1 MELSAQRAGALGH
14 VGGMVPAALPHVVLR
29 DLGETKLGCQ
39 GNQRCFQIMEL
50 KDPFGILYR
59 QWRNKKI

>member
-29 DLGETKLGCQ
+29 DLGGD
-39 GNQRCFQIMEL
+39 QIRLSRQSEML
-50 KDPFGILYR
+50 SNNGIKR
-59 QWRNKKI
+59 PVWNPVPAVEK